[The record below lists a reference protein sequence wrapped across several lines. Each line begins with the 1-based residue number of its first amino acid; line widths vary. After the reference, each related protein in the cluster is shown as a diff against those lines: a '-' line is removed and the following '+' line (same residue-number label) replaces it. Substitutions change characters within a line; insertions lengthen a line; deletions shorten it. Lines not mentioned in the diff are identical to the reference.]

1 MYFVFGFSGKSGEF
15 LSKLQLKNNLLK
27 TEKIIELINHPL
39 INRAELARR
48 MFPNNKTPEQALN
61 SKLKNVQ
68 NKKITEKDCENVV
81 RIIKKEIMNKI
92 QKEELL

>member
-1 MYFVFGFSGKSGEF
+1 MKYTA
-15 LSKLQLKNNLLK
+15 LK

-48 MFPNNKTPEQALN
+48 MFPNNQTPEQALN

-68 NKKITEKDCENVV
+68 NKKITEKDCKNVI
-81 RIIKKEIMNKI
+81 RILKELLNKI
-92 QKEELL
+92 QKEL

>member
-1 MYFVFGFSGKSGEF
+1 M
-15 LSKLQLKNNLLK
+15 KNKVLK
-27 TEKIIELINHPL
+27 TEKIIELINNPL

-68 NKKITEKDCENVV
+68 NKKITEKDCENVI
-81 RIIKKEIMNKI
+81 RILKKEILNKI
-92 QKEELL
+92 QKELL

>member
-1 MYFVFGFSGKSGEF
+1 MKYTA
-15 LSKLQLKNNLLK
+15 LK

-68 NKKITEKDCENVV
+68 NKKITDKDCENVI
-81 RIIKKEIMNKI
+81 RILRELLNKI
-92 QKEELL
+92 QKEL

>member
-1 MYFVFGFSGKSGEF
+1 MKYKV
-15 LSKLQLKNNLLK
+15 LK
-27 TEKIIELINHPL
+27 TEKIIELIKHPL

-61 SKLKNVQ
+61 SKLMNVQ
-68 NKKITEKDCENVV
+68 NKKITDKDCENVI
-81 RIIKKEIMNKI
+81 RILKKEIVNKI

>member
-1 MYFVFGFSGKSGEF
+1 MIE
-15 LSKLQLKNNLLK
+15 NNVLK

-61 SKLKNVQ
+61 SKLRNVQ
-68 NKKITEKDCENVV
+68 NKKITDKDCENVI
-81 RIIKKEIMNKI
+81 RILKKEIVNKI
-92 QKEELL
+92 QKEFL